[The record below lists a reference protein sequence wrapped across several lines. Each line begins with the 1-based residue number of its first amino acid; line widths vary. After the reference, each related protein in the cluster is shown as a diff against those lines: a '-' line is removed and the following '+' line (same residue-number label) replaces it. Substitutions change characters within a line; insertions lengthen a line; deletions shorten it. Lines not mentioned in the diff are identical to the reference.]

1 MRWGLVLGAL
11 ILTSSAARADQ
22 LTETPAIA
30 PAPSISERLKS
41 NVTLLSE
48 ELGQHLSAMSLDT
61 FNLRFDAHTNRG
73 NVGLDLGDTE
83 NLSFK
88 IDSDVAFRGGAAR
101 VKARLDLGIAGRR
114 LSFDL
119 PEFDMVP
126 RSFEGKSYVELRL
139 PLIERNF

>member
-1 MRWGLVLGAL
+1 MRWGVILGVLFA
-11 ILTSSAARADQ
+11 TSASARADQ
-22 LTETPAIA
+22 LTETPTIA
-30 PAPSISERLKS
+30 PSVSISERLKS

-61 FNLRFDAHTNRG
+61 FSLRFDAHTNQG
-73 NVGLDLGDTE
+73 NVGVDLGDTE

-88 IDSDVAFRGGAAR
+88 VDSDIAIRGGAAR

-114 LSFDL
+114 VSFDL